1 MGTFSAP
8 ISIGSPDGERW
19 TQVDALVDTG
29 ASIASAPASVLRGLG
44 VEPLRKER
52 FTFAQGET
60 REMDVGQT
68 WVRVG
73 DREVITITLALF
85 NEDGTEPLLGAL
97 ALEGVFMGVDPVGK
111 RLVPVG
117 GWMAQAH
124 GASARNGVGS
134 RFAGMTRCLGIEGD
148 GARCAPS
155 NGGEIPAYAG
165 MTVRGAGAA
174 RARMR
179 LACSRRSG

>member
-19 TQVDALVDTG
+19 TRVDALVDTG

-73 DREVITITLALF
+73 DREVITLALF
-85 NEDGTEPLLGAL
+85 NEEGTEPLLGAL

-111 RLVPVG
+111 RLVPRWGVDGVG
-117 GWMAQAH
+117 
-124 GASARNGVGS
+124 ARGNGVGS
-134 RFAGMTRCLGIEGD
+134 RFRGNDAAPGVYGD

-155 NGGEIPAYAG
+155 NGGEISAYAG
-165 MTVRGAGAA
+165 MTVRVGNDGKAIG
-174 RARMR
+174 
-179 LACSRRSG
+179 GG

>member
-73 DREVITITLALF
+73 DREVITLVLF
-85 NEDGTEPLLGAL
+85 NEEGTEPLLGAH
-97 ALEGVFMGVDPVGK
+97 ALEGVLWASTPS
-111 RLVPVG
+111 
-117 GWMAQAH
+117 
-124 GASARNGVGS
+124 ASAS
-134 RFAGMTRCLGIEGD
+134 SPSGD
-148 GARCAPS
+148 GWR
-155 NGGEIPAYAG
+155 GRAG
-165 MTVRGAGAA
+165 CRQWG
-174 RARMR
+174 RFP
-179 LACSRRSG
+179 LSRE

>member
-8 ISIGSPDGERW
+8 ISIGSPDRERW
-19 TQVDALVDTG
+19 MQIDALVDTG

-60 REMDVGQT
+60 HEMDVGQT
-68 WVRVG
+68 WIRVG
-73 DREVITITLALF
+73 DREVITLVLF
-85 NEDGTEPLLGAL
+85 NEEGTAPLLGAL

-117 GWMAQAH
+117 DWMARR
-124 GASARNGVGS
+124 GGGGKGVSS
-134 RFAGMTRCLGIEGD
+134 RLRGND
-148 GARCAPS
+148 GH
-155 NGGEIPAYAG
+155 
-165 MTVRGAGAA
+165 AA
-174 RARMR
+174 RAGR
-179 LACSRRSG
+179 